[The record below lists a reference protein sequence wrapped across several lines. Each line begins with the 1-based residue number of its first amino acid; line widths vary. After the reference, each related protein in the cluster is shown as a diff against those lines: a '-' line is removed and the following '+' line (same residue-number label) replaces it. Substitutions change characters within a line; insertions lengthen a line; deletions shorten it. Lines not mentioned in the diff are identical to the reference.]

1 MAGHS
6 HWANIAHKKG
16 LIDAKRG
23 KLWSKLAKGIMV
35 AAKAGGGDPAQ
46 NLRLR
51 YAIID
56 AKAGNMP
63 KDTIDRAI
71 KKGTGELDGV
81 NFEEILYEGYGPNG
95 VAILCDILTDNRN
108 RTAGEV
114 RKIFEIAGGKLGAT
128 GCVAWMFDRKG
139 LISIPADQIEEE
151 KLMDLVLEAGADD
164 VRHEGA
170 NFEVTCDPNV
180 YSTVCDAIDAAD
192 LKTDGRQITRIP
204 KDTVD
209 LDAATATGVLKLMD
223 SLDDHDDVQS
233 VAANFNIPDEALAA
247 IEAGQG

>member
-6 HWANIAHKKG
+6 HWANIARKKS
-16 LIDAKRG
+16 LIDNKRG
-23 KLWSKLAKGIMV
+23 KLWSKLAKAIMV
-35 AAKAGGGDPAQ
+35 AAKAGGGDPNG

-71 KKGTGELDGV
+71 KKGTGELEGV

-108 RTAGEV
+108 RTAGEI
-114 RKIFEIAGGKLGAT
+114 RKLFELAGGKLGAT

-139 LISIPADQIEEE
+139 LLSIPDDQIEEE
-151 KLMDLVLEAGADD
+151 ALMELALEAGADD
-164 VRHEGA
+164 VRHEGSS
-170 NFEVTCDPNV
+170 FEVTCDPNA
-180 YSTVCDAIDAAD
+180 YSQVCDAVDTAG
-192 LKTDGRQITRIP
+192 LKTDVRQITRIP

-209 LDAATATGVLKLMD
+209 LDPAAAAAVLKLMD

-233 VAANFNIPDEALAA
+233 VSANFNIPDEALAA
-247 IEAGQG
+247 IESGRS